1 MLSTET
7 RLRLQE
13 IASKIENGEEVS
25 LNEMIWAEKWAKAN
39 RSAASILRTARRRAI
54 TGEVHPESIDY
65 LIEKMDLGFENPTDH
80 RFGPMTPDE
89 LADFFHNDDDSMR
102 RD

>member
-1 MLSTET
+1 MLSTDV

-13 IASKIENGEEVS
+13 IARKIENKQEVS

-39 RSAASILRTARRRAI
+39 RSAYSILRTARRRAI
-54 TGEVHPESIDY
+54 TGETHPDSLDGF
-65 LIEKMDLGFENPTDH
+65 IEAMDLGFENPTNH
-80 RFGPMTPDE
+80 HVGPMSPDE
-89 LADFFHNDDDSMR
+89 LADFFHNEDDSLK

>member
-1 MLSTET
+1 MLSTDT

-13 IASKIENGEEVS
+13 IARKIENKQEVT

-39 RSAASILRTARRRAI
+39 RSAYSILRI
-54 TGEVHPESIDY
+54 TGETHPDSLDG
-65 LIEKMDLGFENPTDH
+65 LIEAMDLGFENPTSH
-80 RFGPMTPDE
+80 QVGPMSPDE
-89 LADFFHNDDDSMR
+89 LADFFHNDDESLR